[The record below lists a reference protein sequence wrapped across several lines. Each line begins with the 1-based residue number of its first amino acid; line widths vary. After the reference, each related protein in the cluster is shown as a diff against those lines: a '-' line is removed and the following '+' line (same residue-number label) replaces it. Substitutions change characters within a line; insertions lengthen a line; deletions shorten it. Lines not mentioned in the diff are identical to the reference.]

1 MISFFSARDLNCHR
15 ASVTRV
21 SRDVVERTY
30 PTMLVLPDGATIT
43 VRYKVP
49 RAIIKVKN
57 HKT

>member
-1 MISFFSARDLNCHR
+1 MFSARDLNCHR